1 MPNPNILFI
10 MADQMKATASHLYGN
25 AFCETPSLE
34 RLAREGVLYQNAFTP
49 HALCVPARI
58 SVWTGRFPHSHG
70 GRRKMVRTR
79 DWKYVHDPMGDKDEL
94 YDLRKDPWELD
105 NRIDDPT
112 TRGVIDGLARHLLD
126 WSIRTEDVGPVPLP
140 DYGSG

>member
-1 MPNPNILFI
+1 
-10 MADQMKATASHLYGN
+10 
-25 AFCETPSLE
+25 
-34 RLAREGVLYQNAFTP
+34 
-49 HALCVPARI
+49 
-58 SVWTGRFPHSHG
+58 
-70 GRRKMVRTR
+70 MVRTR